1 MFEFLGEYLPDIANG
16 LALTL
21 EITIFG
27 VFVGLVLGIL
37 LALGEIYGGKVAS
50 ILIRIYV
57 EFFRGSP
64 LIIQLLIAQY
74 TIPTLLSIRIS
85 PYVTAFAIFALNSAA
100 YQKGYM
106 KGALETVSNDQ
117 MQAGLSVGMSGKQT
131 LWHVVLPQALRIVIP
146 AWSNE
151 FCSLTK
157 STSAL
162 GFVGFMDLTGAGLTI
177 LGQKY
182 IALQAWVVIAA
193 IYLAWI
199 VIFTKIADI
208 IYERKKIPGLEIS
221 PI

>member
-117 MQAGLSVGMSGKQT
+117 MQAGLSVGMSFFLK
-131 LWHVVLPQALRIVIP
+131 P
-146 AWSNE
+146 
-151 FCSLTK
+151 
-157 STSAL
+157 
-162 GFVGFMDLTGAGLTI
+162 
-177 LGQKY
+177 
-182 IALQAWVVIAA
+182 
-193 IYLAWI
+193 
-199 VIFTKIADI
+199 
-208 IYERKKIPGLEIS
+208 
-221 PI
+221 